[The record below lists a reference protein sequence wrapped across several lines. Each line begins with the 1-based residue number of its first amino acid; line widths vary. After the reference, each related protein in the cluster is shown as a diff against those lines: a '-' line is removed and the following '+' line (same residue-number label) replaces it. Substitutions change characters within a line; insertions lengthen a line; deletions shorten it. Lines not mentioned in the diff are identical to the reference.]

1 MARKRLPVKRK
12 YITLDFEDFKTI
24 CSAPDLPTTV
34 NSVRDYFFSMG
45 GITKEDFDK
54 AMYHYYHE
62 VKDTYHHEGQPE
74 PKIVDIFEVVL
85 AAADAYYKIVCACF
99 NKYELYPNYR
109 RETISVLID
118 AKAYKYILESP
129 WLEDFIDFFLLTFPK
144 HKLGF
149 LANDFLKIINCLEIL
164 KETIYD
170 KEYPEDD
177 DDDDYEDED

>member
-12 YITLDFEDFKTI
+12 YIALDFEDFKTI

-34 NSVRDYFFSMG
+34 NSVRDYFFSTG

-62 VKDTYHHEGQPE
+62 ASYILDNTPE

-99 NKYELYPNYR
+99 NKYELYPKYK

-118 AKAYKYILESP
+118 AKAYNYILKAP
-129 WLEDFIDFFLLTFPK
+129 WLETFKDFFLLTFPK

-149 LANDFLKIINCLEIL
+149 LANDFLKIIDCLDL
-164 KETIYD
+164 VKETIYD
-170 KEYPEDD
+170 KEYPEDED
-177 DDDDYEDED
+177 DDDDEDY